1 MRNYKR
7 IFVMFGM
14 TVLLFSGVCNASSVE
29 YRLTVDGKQIKTD
42 VQPQLIRNSTYVP
55 VRFFGNGVGASVQ
68 FNKPNI
74 TIHKGDTTVTCA
86 IGSSVYTR
94 NGEKFSTKEKPYLFQ
109 NRVFVP
115 VRIVGELL
123 HCEVNSSVKYSM
135 TDEDKTIHHLELRQ
149 TTGKDVTV
157 TAKNLEKEIKV
168 SPDGNWGILTDKI
181 EDTKNNNVYAFYIK
195 NMKTQEIKQVYSS
208 NVFATED
215 AEWMKDNTVLFGGI
229 DNTNEDYARV
239 LMMYNPK
246 KDKIQELFPAS
257 RYRYSMKQHNIIYTH
272 QTENERMRL
281 ELGTP
286 YLYDVATKKKTKI
299 TPEQYEKWDEE
310 YWQEKSVA
318 SNSKK

>member
-7 IFVMFGM
+7 IFVIFGM
-14 TVLLFSGVCNASSVE
+14 TVLLFSGVCNASTVE
-29 YRLTVDGKQIKTD
+29 YQLTVDGKQIKTD
-42 VQPQLIRNSTYVP
+42 IQPQLIRNSTYVP
-55 VRFFGNGVGASVQ
+55 VRFFANGVGASVQ
-68 FNKPNI
+68 WNKPNI
-74 TIHKGDTTVTCA
+74 TIHKGDITVTCA

-115 VRIVGELL
+115 LRIVGELF
-123 HCEVNSSVKYSM
+123 HCEVNSSVKYST
-135 TDEDKTIHHLELRQ
+135 TDENKTIHHLELRQ
-149 TTGKDVTV
+149 ATGKDVIV
-157 TAKNLEKEIKV
+157 TAKNLEKEIKL

-181 EDTKNNNVYAFYIK
+181 EEIKDNNAYAFYIK
-195 NMKTQEIKQVYSS
+195 NMKTQEIKLVYSS

-215 AEWMKDNTVLFGGI
+215 AEWVKDNTVLFGGI
-229 DNTNEDYARV
+229 DDKSEDYARV
-239 LMMYNPK
+239 LMVYNPK
-246 KDKIQELFPAS
+246 TDKIQKLFPAS
-257 RYRYSMKQHNIIYTH
+257 RYRYSMKKHNIIYTH

-318 SNSKK
+318 LNSKK

>member
-1 MRNYKR
+1 
-7 IFVMFGM
+7 MF
-14 TVLLFSGVCNASSVE
+14 LSV
-29 YRLTVDGKQIKTD
+29 
-42 VQPQLIRNSTYVP
+42 
-55 VRFFGNGVGASVQ
+55 FFANGVGASVQ
-68 FNKPNI
+68 FHKPNI
-74 TIHKGDTTVTCA
+74 TIQKGDTTVTCS

-115 VRIVGELL
+115 LRIVGELL
-123 HCEVNSSVKYSM
+123 HCEVSSSVKYST
-135 TDEDKTIHHLELRQ
+135 TDENKTIHHLELHQ
-149 TTGKDVTV
+149 STGKDVPV
-157 TAKNLEKEIKV
+157 TAKNLEKEIKL

-181 EDTKNNNVYAFYIK
+181 EEIKNNNAYAFYIK

-215 AEWMKDNTVLFGGI
+215 AQWMKDNTVLFGGM
-229 DNTNEDYARV
+229 DDKNEDYARV
-239 LMMYNPK
+239 LMMYDPK
-246 KDKIQELFPAS
+246 KDKIQQLFPAS
-257 RYRYSMKQHNIIYTH
+257 RYRYSMKKHNIIYTH

-310 YWQEKSVA
+310 YWQEKSSA
-318 SNSKK
+318 NNKK

>member
-7 IFVMFGM
+7 IFLMFGM
-14 TVLLFSGVCNASSVE
+14 TVLLFSGVCYASSVE
-29 YRLTVDGKQIKTD
+29 YRLTVDGKQIKTYI
-42 VQPQLIRNSTYVP
+42 QPQLIRNSTYVP
-55 VRFFGNGVGASVQ
+55 VRFFANGVGASVQ
-68 FNKPNI
+68 FHKPNI
-74 TIHKGDTTVTCA
+74 TIQKGDTTVTCV

-115 VRIVGELL
+115 LRIVGELL
-123 HCEVNSSVKYSM
+123 HCEVSSSVKYST
-135 TDEDKTIHHLELRQ
+135 TDENKTIHHLELRQ
-149 TTGKDVTV
+149 ATGKDVPV

-181 EDTKNNNVYAFYIK
+181 EEIKDNNAYAFYIK
-195 NMKTQEIKQVYSS
+195 NMKTQEIKLVYSS